1 MFSALDYSHVS
12 VGSLAEGNLEYARLA
27 RVSQEEEIGES
38 GSNVNAAFVLRCRV
52 QILSLRRWRRRRK
65 WQC

>member
-27 RVSQEEEIGES
+27 RVSHEEEIGES
-38 GSNVNAAFVLRCRV
+38 GSNVNAAFVL
-52 QILSLRRWRRRRK
+52 
-65 WQC
+65 